1 MRRSFQKNTY
11 ISPHNHKIMYNESNN
26 RQSAPI
32 NGIHIIY
39 RENRPVCLVRSAA
52 SLPDSTM
59 RQAEDGQLLSLADML
74 SQPKTSK
81 HMLHLIQTQLP
92 DVLADADQYDIRLSP
107 LKKDTILYD
116 TETDSLLPLAEE
128 NTVRGNNDET
138 LKDYGRLLQQAMD
151 ATGIHIGYLRRIARQ
166 CQDGTLTTPGEL
178 QLALERKNSNA
189 IYATVILVILILC
202 TLLALPNI

>member
-11 ISPHNHKIMYNESNN
+11 ISPHNHKIMHNESNN

-39 RENRPVCLVRSAA
+39 RENRPVCLVRGAA
-52 SLPDSTM
+52 NLPDSTM

-74 SQPKTSK
+74 SQPKTGK

-107 LKKDTILYD
+107 LGKDTILYD

-128 NTVRGNNDET
+128 NTARGNNDET
-138 LKDYGRLLQQAMD
+138 LKDYGLLLQQAMN